1 MHVGTSKA
9 ALNNSCR
16 IRSVRGGGKHY
27 LLMVPILGKKREKK
41 LQFISLLIVQKLD
54 LKIKSKYSKGG
65 GAAEECLL
73 IKYQALAI
81 SLYITS

>member
-1 MHVGTSKA
+1 VQDPI
-9 ALNNSCR
+9 CE
-16 IRSVRGGGKHY
+16 GGKTLFINGTHSW
-27 LLMVPILGKKREKK
+27 KKREKK

>member
-16 IRSVRGGGKHY
+16 IRSVRGGKHY